1 MRLPNFWISILVTFP
16 LYFSISVSE
25 KFNKYIEV
33 ENKSGHLT
41 ILGYPKNN
49 CIGFTD

>member
-1 MRLPNFWISILVTFP
+1 MKARKPAIYAASE
-16 LYFSISVSE
+16 FSISVSE

-41 ILGYPKNN
+41 ILGYPRNN
-49 CIGFTD
+49 GIGFTG